1 MNVMK
6 RIIVTMLAAAL
17 ATVLG
22 SGCSRLTSKPTKQVQ
37 IRDGGPPVL
46 TSMELPPQSSETSQG
61 PNGSQAPGLISQTS
75 YARPLSNGHTS
86 NGQSVKPFA
95 QWTEQDAAKDAL
107 GRIGSAAVPALVNAL
122 HDPDPTVRLK
132 AVEVLGRMGDDAAP
146 AVPDLIRLLDDPNPD
161 VQKSATRTLG
171 RIGPA
176 ANAAVPA
183 LMQKLFASPEPAGAP
198 VTRQ

>member
-1 MNVMK
+1 
-6 RIIVTMLAAAL
+6 ML
-17 ATVLG
+17 G
-22 SGCSRLTSKPTKQVQ
+22 PGCSRMTSQPTKQIQ

-46 TSMELPPQSSETSQG
+46 TSLELPPPSPEV
-61 PNGSQAPGLISQTS
+61 PDGSQRPGLISQAS
-75 YARPLSNGHTS
+75 YARPLSNGQMA
-86 NGQSVKPFA
+86 NGQSVKPFG

-107 GRIGSAAVPALVNAL
+107 GRIGAAAVPALVNAL

-132 AVEVLGRMGDDAAP
+132 AIEVLGRMGDDAAP

-176 ANAAVPA
+176 AKAAVPA
-183 LMQKLFASPEPAGAP
+183 LMQKLFASPEPAGS
-198 VTRQ
+198 QQ